1 MSIYVNAIVMLAATL
16 VAFVG
21 LARLVQAARNRRLAL
36 PWSGRS
42 SGAAVAMPGVR
53 LAVEQA
59 CAIDSKRRLVLAR
72 CDDQRVLLLTGGPAD
87 LVVCVLPPTAGA
99 GA

>member
-1 MSIYVNAIVMLAATL
+1 MSIYVNAVVMLAATL
-16 VAFVG
+16 AAFLV
-21 LARLVQAARNRRLAL
+21 LARLFQAARNRRLAL

-42 SGAAVAMPGVR
+42 SGAVAAIPGAR

-59 CAIDSKRRLVLAR
+59 CSIDSKRRLVVAR
-72 CDDQRVLLLTGGPAD
+72 CDDQRILLLTGGPAD
-87 LVVCVLPPTAGA
+87 LVVCLLPPVAGA

>member
-16 VAFVG
+16 AAFLV
-21 LARLVQAARNRRLAL
+21 LARLFQAVRERRLAL
-36 PWSGRS
+36 PWSKRAGVT
-42 SGAAVAMPGVR
+42 AVAMPGAR

-59 CAIDSKRRLVLAR
+59 CSIDSKRRLVLAR

-87 LVVCVLPPTAGA
+87 LVVCLLPPATGA